1 MKKPLGNKRVTGKEQ
16 YYTPSPLALELVAVV
31 ANLIP
36 DFSKR
41 NFLEPAGGNGS
52 FVMALQE
59 HGAENIS
66 SVDLYPK
73 HPLVAKNDFLT
84 HKPKDQNLIVISN
97 PPFGRN
103 NALAI
108 PFFNHSAEFS
118 DYICFL
124 VPRSWRK
131 WSVQNR
137 LDPRFHLVH
146 DQDVFVSYEDENG
159 HAIKSDND
167 LRTCFQI
174 WEKTSEL
181 RKPIRVPDNG
191 LITKS
196 TPAEAEIAIRVF
208 GYGCGNVLESFPR
221 ENNTTLMFLRVKN
234 QRIRK
239 LLQTLDFQ
247 RFSKNTA
254 YTEALALPE
263 INYLLNE
270 AVFGSGFHQEKVV

>member
-36 DFSKR
+36 DFSER

-52 FVMALQE
+52 FVIALQK
-59 HGAENIS
+59 HGAKNIS

-73 HPLVAKNDFLT
+73 HPLVAKKDFLT
-84 HKPKDQNLIVISN
+84 HKPKDKNLIVISN

-137 LDPRFHLVH
+137 LDPKFHLVH

-159 HAIKSDND
+159 NPIKSDNE

-174 WEKTSEL
+174 WQKTSEL
-181 RKPIRVPDNG
+181 RDPIRVPDNG

-221 ENNTTLMFLRVKN
+221 ESNTTLMFLRVKN
-234 QRIRK
+234 HRIRK

-270 AVFGSGFHQEKVV
+270 AVFGSGFHQEKVG

>member
-1 MKKPLGNKRVTGKEQ
+1 MKKPLGNTRVTGKEQ
-16 YYTPSPLALELVAVV
+16 YYTPTQLASDMVEIAATV
-31 ANLIP
+31 IP

-52 FVMALQE
+52 FIKALQE
-59 HGAENIS
+59 FGAKNIS
-66 SVDLYPK
+66 AVDLYPK
-73 HPLVAKNDFLT
+73 HSLVSQGNFLEHESTQNDL
-84 HKPKDQNLIVISN
+84 VVVSN

-108 PFFNHSAEFS
+108 PFFNHASNFS
-118 DYICFL
+118 EYICFL

-137 LDPRFHLVH
+137 LDSRFHLLL
-146 DQDVFVSYEDENG
+146 DNDVFVSYEDENG
-159 HAIKSDND
+159 KAVRDSND

-174 WEKTSEL
+174 WQKIDQH
-181 RKPIRVPDNG
+181 RAQIRVPDNG
-191 LITKS
+191 LIAKTA
-196 TPAEAEIAIRVF
+196 PAEAEIALRVF

-221 ENNTTLMFLRVKN
+221 EKNTTLMFLKTKN
-234 QRIRK
+234 SKIKQ
-239 LLQTLDFQ
+239 LLPTLDFQ

-270 AVFGSGFHQEKVV
+270 AVFGSGFHQEKVR